1 MEMTMTTITLRV
13 GDWVQ
18 RRSPMNGLPEGPMLR
33 IQKIVPADPIAWCE
47 LSDGQFEPETDVERF
62 EVGLN

>member
-1 MEMTMTTITLRV
+1 METMTAITLRV

-18 RRSPMNGLPEGPMLR
+18 RRRPMDGRADGPMLR
-33 IQKIVPADPIAWCE
+33 VQNIVPADPIAWCE
-47 LSDGQFEPETDVERF
+47 LSDGQFEQETDIERF